1 MVYKN
6 KLSGL
11 LIVLLAGTASAE
23 CYVRN
28 ATVSRLT
35 SSIER
40 TADQQRDILPQANGG
55 FKCRI
60 SFRALI
66 DNKWHSAVGE
76 EIGDARASLDQ
87 TCTKAMNSA
96 RVSILESVSG
106 TRVTANQ
113 DMICTDRP
121 MPESRPTVNIG
132 DVVWE
137 SEVQPHPI
145 NKNPFSYR
153 GSSCRWFVE
162 SRPEPGR
169 VELSQGII
177 CRNMAE
183 KVWKVV
189 DKWQ

>member
-11 LIVLLAGTASAE
+11 LIALLAGSASAE

-55 FKCRI
+55 FKCRV

-66 DNKWHSAVGE
+66 DSKWHTAIGE

-87 TCTKAMNSA
+87 TCAKAMNSA

-106 TRVTANQ
+106 TRVTGNQ
-113 DMICTDRP
+113 EMICTDRP
-121 MPESRPTVNIG
+121 MPESRPKVNIG
-132 DVVWE
+132 DMVWE
-137 SEVQPHPI
+137 SEVQPHPV

-153 GSSCRWFVE
+153 GSICRWFAE
-162 SRPEPGR
+162 STPESGR
-169 VELSQGII
+169 VDLRQGII
-177 CRNMAE
+177 CRNPAE

-189 DKWQ
+189 DKW